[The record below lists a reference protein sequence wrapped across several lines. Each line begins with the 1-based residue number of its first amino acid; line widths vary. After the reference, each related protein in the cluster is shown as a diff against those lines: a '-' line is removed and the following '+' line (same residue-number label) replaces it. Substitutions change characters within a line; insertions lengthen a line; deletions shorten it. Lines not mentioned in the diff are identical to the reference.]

1 MSKVKK
7 AKALDVEEKSIDE
20 KEEVVKTNAGF
31 DKDSGMY
38 KVDLTK
44 PPVDQEEKQE
54 EVVAEEVVTEEPKT
68 EENAVQEQK
77 QLQGEEKITEESGE
91 TEESPILEEIV
102 GEEDT
107 VDDTGVDGS
116 VEATDPT
123 PEQKEVLQEAET
135 QEQVDYPENIQELVK
150 FMNETGGSLEDYVTL
165 NKDYESY
172 EDLTLL
178 REYYQQAKPH
188 LSPDEVNF
196 LLDDKYS
203 WDDETDDP
211 TDIKRKKLAFKEE
224 VAGAKNHLEKQ
235 KNNYYKEIKAGS
247 KLTNDQQKA
256 MDFFNRYNEETQ
268 EAEKITQSQRSVF
281 NNKTNTVFNDKF
293 KGFEYKVGDKKYR
306 FNVKNVNEV
315 KETQSDINN
324 FAKKFLNKNNEMDDA
339 QGYHKSLFTAMNADA
354 VANHF
359 YEQGKSDAI
368 KESVKTSKNINMGPR
383 TGHQTVEVG
392 GMKAKV
398 ISGQDLSGLKL
409 KLKNY

>member
-1 MSKVKK
+1 MSKVTK
-7 AKALDVEEKSIDE
+7 AKALDKEELSIAE
-20 KEEVVKTNAGF
+20 KEEVVQTNAGF

-44 PPVDQEEKQE
+44 PPVNQEENKE
-54 EVVAEEVVTEEPKT
+54 EVVTEDVVTEEPKT
-68 EENAVQEQK
+68 EENAIQEQK
-77 QLQGEEKITEESGE
+77 QLQSEKE
-91 TEESPILEEIV
+91 TEEEEEGKELAVLEEITD
-102 GEEDT
+102 EEDT
-107 VDDTGVDGS
+107 TDDSGVEGS

-123 PEQKEVLQEAET
+123 PEQEEVLQEAET
-135 QEQVDYPENIQELVK
+135 QEQVEYPENIQELVK
-150 FMNETGGSLEDYVTL
+150 FMNETGGSLEDYVSL
-165 NKDYESY
+165 NKDYNSY

-188 LSPDEVNF
+188 LSTDEVNF

-224 VAGAKNHLEKQ
+224 VASAKNHLEKQ

-247 KLTNDQQKA
+247 KLTTEQQKA
-256 MDFFNRYNEETQ
+256 VDFFNRYNEESN
-268 EAEKITQSQRSVF
+268 EAQKIAQSQRSVF
-281 NNKTNTVFNDKF
+281 NKKTDTVFNDKF
-293 KGFEYKVGDKKYR
+293 KGFEYNVGDKKYR

-315 KETQSDINN
+315 KKTQSDINN
-324 FAKKFLNKNNEMDDA
+324 FAKKFLNKNNEMEDA
-339 QGYHKSLFTAMNADA
+339 KGYHKSLFTAMNADA
-354 VANHF
+354 IANHF

-368 KESVKTSKNINMGPR
+368 KESVRTSKNINMDPR
-383 TGHQTVEVG
+383 AGHQEVEVS

-398 ISGQDLSGLKL
+398 ISGENLSGLKL

>member
-1 MSKVKK
+1 MSKVTK
-7 AKALDVEEKSIDE
+7 AKALDKEELSIAE
-20 KEEVVKTNAGF
+20 KEEVVQTNAGF

-44 PPVDQEEKQE
+44 PPVDQDEKQE
-54 EVVAEEVVTEEPKT
+54 EVVAEEAVTEEPKT
-68 EENAVQEQK
+68 EENVVQEQK
-77 QLQGEEKITEESGE
+77 QLQSEKE
-91 TEESPILEEIV
+91 TEDDEEGKEPAVLEEITD
-102 GEEDT
+102 EEGT
-107 VDDTGVDGS
+107 TDDTGVDGS
-116 VEATDPT
+116 AEATDPT
-123 PEQKEVLQEAET
+123 PEQEEILQEAET

-150 FMNETGGSLEDYVTL
+150 FMNETGGSLEDYVAL

-196 LLDDKYS
+196 LLEDKYS

-268 EAEKITQSQRSVF
+268 EAQKITQSQRSVF
-281 NNKTNTVFNDKF
+281 NKKTNTVFNDKF

-324 FAKKFLNKNNEMDDA
+324 FAKKFLNKNNEMEDA

-383 TGHQTVEVG
+383 SGHQDVEVS

-398 ISGQDLSGLKL
+398 ISGENLSGLKL